1 MEIGS
6 TQIIAL
12 LITGIGVGF
21 ASGLLGVGGCFI
33 MVPVQFWALTS
44 IGVDPTIAI
53 RIAFGT
59 NLAVV
64 LPTALS
70 GAIGHSR
77 KKAVLWKAGIILGLS
92 GLVGSV
98 VGGYFAAHIPGNILK
113 ILFGLA
119 ILAGGIRM
127 LTAKPPKVEK
137 EPIDN
142 VLIYIVWGFPL
153 GIVSGIIGIGGGV
166 LMVPVMILAMRFKMH
181 QAVGTSTALMIFTSI
196 GGILSYI
203 LNGLNVSGL
212 PPYSV
217 GYVNFL
223 QWILLAGTSVAMAQV
238 GVRVAHKLPAKQLKY
253 VFIAVMIYM
262 GLKMIGVFTW
272 LHLPI

>member
-12 LITGIGVGF
+12 LITGVGVGF
-21 ASGLLGVGGCFI
+21 ASGLLGIGGCFI
-33 MVPVQFWALTS
+33 MVPIQFWALTS

-64 LPTALS
+64 LPTAIS

-77 KKAVLWKAGIILGLS
+77 KKAVLWKAGIVLGLA

-113 ILFGLA
+113 IGFGLA

-142 VLIYIVWGFPL
+142 VFVYILWGFPL

-166 LMVPVMILAMRFKMH
+166 LMVPVMVLAMRFKMH
-181 QAVGTSTALMIFTSI
+181 QSVGTSTALMIFTSI
-196 GGILSYI
+196 GGILSYTV
-203 LNGLNVSGL
+203 NGLNVSGL

-217 GYVNFL
+217 GYVNIL
-223 QWILLAGTSVAMAQV
+223 QWILLAGTSVPMAQA

-262 GLKMIGVFTW
+262 GLKMIGVFAW

>member
-6 TQIIAL
+6 IQIIAL
-12 LITGIGVGF
+12 LVTGVGVGF

-44 IGVDPTIAI
+44 IGVDSTIAI

-64 LPTALS
+64 LPTAIS
-70 GAIGHSR
+70 GAIGHNR
-77 KKAVLWKAGIILGLS
+77 KKAVSWKAGIILGLS

-98 VGGYFAAHIPGNILK
+98 VGGYFAAHIPGNILR
-113 ILFGLA
+113 IGFGLA
-119 ILAGGIRM
+119 IIAGGIRM
-127 LTAKPPKVEK
+127 LMAKPLKVEK
-137 EPIDN
+137 ESIDSG
-142 VLIYIVWGFPL
+142 LLYILWGFPL

-166 LMVPVMILAMRFKMH
+166 LMVPVMVLAMKFIMH
-181 QAVGTSTALMIFTSI
+181 QAIGTSTALMIFTSI
-196 GGILSYI
+196 GGILSYTV
-203 LNGLNVSGL
+203 NGLNVSGL
-212 PPYSV
+212 PLYSV

-223 QWILLAGTSVAMAQV
+223 QWILLAGTSVPMAQA
-238 GVRVAHKLPAKQLKY
+238 GVRVAHKLPARQLKY
-253 VFIAVMIYM
+253 IFIAVMIYM

-272 LHLPI
+272 FHLPI

>member
-12 LITGIGVGF
+12 LITGVGVGF

-64 LPTALS
+64 LPTAIS
-70 GAIGHSR
+70 GAIGHNR
-77 KKAVLWKAGIILGLS
+77 KKVVLWKAGIVLGLA

-113 ILFGLA
+113 IGFGLA

-127 LTAKPPKVEK
+127 LTAKPPKIEK

-142 VLIYIVWGFPL
+142 VLVYILWGFPL
-153 GIVSGIIGIGGGV
+153 GIVSGIIGIGDSCHEIQNAPISWN
-166 LMVPVMILAMRFKMH
+166 LNSINDLYLNRRNFILYSQWLKRF
-181 QAVGTSTALMIFTSI
+181 GITSI
-196 GGILSYI
+196 FRRLC
-203 LNGLNVSGL
+203 
-212 PPYSV
+212 
-217 GYVNFL
+217 
-223 QWILLAGTSVAMAQV
+223 
-238 GVRVAHKLPAKQLKY
+238 
-253 VFIAVMIYM
+253 
-262 GLKMIGVFTW
+262 
-272 LHLPI
+272 

>member
-1 MEIGS
+1 MEIGFI
-6 TQIIAL
+6 QIIAL
-12 LITGIGVGF
+12 LITGVGVGF

-64 LPTALS
+64 FPTAIS
-70 GAIGHSR
+70 GAIGHNR
-77 KKAVLWKAGIILGLS
+77 KKAVLWKAGVVLGLS
-92 GLVGSV
+92 GLVGAFI
-98 VGGYFAAHIPGNILK
+98 GGFFAAHLPGTILK
-113 ILFGLA
+113 IGFGLA
-119 ILAGGIRM
+119 ILAGAIRM
-127 LTAKPPKVEK
+127 LTAKPPKIEK

-142 VLIYIVWGFPL
+142 NLVYILWGFPL

-166 LMVPVMILAMRFKMH
+166 LMIPVMVLALRFKMH

-196 GGILSYI
+196 GGILSY
-203 LNGLNVSGL
+203 LFNGLNVTGL
-212 PPYSV
+212 PPYSL
-217 GYVNFL
+217 GYVNIL
-223 QWILLAGTSVAMAQV
+223 QWVLLAGTSVPMAQV

-253 VFIAVMIYM
+253 IFIAVMIYM
-262 GLKMIGVFTW
+262 GLKMIGVFGW

>member
-6 TQIIAL
+6 AQIIAL

-70 GAIGHSR
+70 GAIGHTR
-77 KKAVLWKAGIILGLS
+77 KKAVLWKAGIMLGLS

-98 VGGYFAAHIPGNILK
+98 LGGYFAAHIPGNILK
-113 ILFGLA
+113 VVFGLA
-119 ILAGGIRM
+119 ILAGGIRL
-127 LTAKPPKVEK
+127 LTSKPPKVER

-142 VLIYIVWGFPL
+142 VLFYIVWGFPL
-153 GIVSGIIGIGGGV
+153 GILSGLIGIGGGV
-166 LMVPVMILAMRFKMH
+166 LMVPVMVLAMRFRMH

-196 GGILSYI
+196 GGILSYMV
-203 LNGLNVSGL
+203 NGLSVSEL
-212 PPYSV
+212 PPYSI

-253 VFIAVMIYM
+253 VFISVMIYM
-262 GLKMIGVFTW
+262 GLRMIGVLAW
-272 LHLPI
+272 LNLPI

>member
-1 MEIGS
+1 M
-6 TQIIAL
+6 QIEAAQIVVL
-12 LITGIGVGF
+12 LITGVGVGF

-33 MVPVQFWALTS
+33 MVPAQFWALTS
-44 IGVDPTIAI
+44 IGFDHTIAI

-64 LPTALS
+64 LPTAIS

-77 KKAVLWKAGIILGLS
+77 KRAVFWKAGVVLGLT
-92 GLVGSV
+92 GLVGAFL
-98 VGGYFAAHIPGNILK
+98 GGFFAAHIPGNILK
-113 ILFGLA
+113 IGFGLA
-119 ILAGGIRM
+119 ILAGSIRM
-127 LTAKPPKVEK
+127 LTAKSPKVEK

-142 VLIYIVWGFPL
+142 LFIYILWGLPL

-166 LMVPVMILAMRFKMH
+166 LMIPIMVLAMRFKMH

-203 LNGLNVSGL
+203 VNGLNVSVL

-217 GYVNFL
+217 GYVNIL
-223 QWILLAGTSVAMAQV
+223 QWILLAGTSVPMAQV

-253 VFIAVMIYM
+253 IFIAVMIYM
-262 GLKMIGVFTW
+262 GIKMIGLFSW

>member
-1 MEIGS
+1 MEIGL
-6 TQIIAL
+6 TQLIAL
-12 LITGIGVGF
+12 LITGVGVGF

-64 LPTALS
+64 LPTAIS

-77 KKAVLWKAGIILGLS
+77 RKAVLWKAGIVLGLA

-113 ILFGLA
+113 IGFGLA

-127 LTAKPPKVEK
+127 LTAKPPKAEK
-137 EPIDN
+137 EPIES
-142 VLIYIVWGFPL
+142 VFVYILWGFPL

-166 LMVPVMILAMRFKMH
+166 LMVPIMVLAMRFKMH
-181 QAVGTSTALMIFTSI
+181 QSVGTSTALMIFTSI
-196 GGILSYI
+196 GGILSYTV
-203 LNGLNVSGL
+203 NGLNVSGL

-217 GYVNFL
+217 GYVNIL
-223 QWILLAGTSVAMAQV
+223 QWVLLAGTSVPMAQV

-262 GLKMIGVFTW
+262 GLKMIGVFGW